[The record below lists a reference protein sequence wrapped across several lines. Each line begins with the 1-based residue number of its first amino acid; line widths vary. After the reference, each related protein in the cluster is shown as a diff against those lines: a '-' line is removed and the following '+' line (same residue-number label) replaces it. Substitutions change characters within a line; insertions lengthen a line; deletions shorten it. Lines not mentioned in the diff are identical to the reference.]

1 MTPKEFLQGWALL
14 VAQPYGAPYRRDT
27 DVEQNQRPFWQE
39 EYGGADREAWV
50 QAVSWWIRHEDHF
63 PLFPELRAHLLHFT
77 PKAHAPAPTTH
88 LVHGTAIPVTQE
100 AIVAFAER
108 HGISVFEAVRRWEEI
123 AAEQHQ
129 GVS

>member
-1 MTPKEFLQGWALL
+1 MRLSPDAKHNTSRITMTILAIETSGKGGSVALADGQRVIEMRSLSATGRRHARTL
-14 VAQPYGAPYRRDT
+14 V
-27 DVEQNQRPFWQE
+27 
-39 EYGGADREAWV
+39 
-50 QAVSWWIRHEDHF
+50 
-63 PLFPELRAHLLHFT
+63 PELRAHLLHFT
-77 PKAHAPAPTTH
+77 PKAHAPAPATH

-123 AAEQHQ
+123 AAAQHQ